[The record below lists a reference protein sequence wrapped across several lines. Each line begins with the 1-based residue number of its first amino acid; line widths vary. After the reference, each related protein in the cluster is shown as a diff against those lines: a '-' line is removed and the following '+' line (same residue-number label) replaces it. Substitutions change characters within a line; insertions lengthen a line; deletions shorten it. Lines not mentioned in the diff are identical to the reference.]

1 MNKRTVYFI
10 EFESKYWHGA
20 SDMYT
25 TVAADS
31 EDEARFLV
39 EPVMEKKL
47 ADAGYE
53 SDPGHITRIV
63 DLG

>member
-1 MNKRTVYFI
+1 MKRSVYFI
-10 EFESKYWHGA
+10 KFESKYWHGA

-31 EDEARFLV
+31 EDEARYLA
-39 EPVMEKKL
+39 EAKIEKAL

-53 SDPGHITRIV
+53 NDPGHITRIV
-63 DLG
+63 DLR